1 MSSVPFPYREQ
12 CDGNTT
18 QRLYRAGGFPPEE
31 LDELFP
37 RVRHLTEPESLV
49 QTGGP
54 VEMFIGM
61 DHVDLMPVQVV
72 ESMTCDSQLRIMR
85 PLFGHQYILVG
96 TGGPR
101 IL

>member
-1 MSSVPFPYREQ
+1 
-12 CDGNTT
+12 
-18 QRLYRAGGFPPEE
+18 
-31 LDELFP
+31 
-37 RVRHLTEPESLV
+37 V

-85 PLFGHQYILVG
+85 SLFGHQYILVG